1 MGKTVISFALCALLP
16 ALCVSANAQQPA
28 KVANIGWLGTFS
40 VASDTGREFFGREL
54 RALGYLEGKNIA
66 IEYRYADNKVDRLPA
81 LANELID
88 LKVAVLVTPATAT
101 ALAAK
106 NATRTTPIAFLTVA
120 DPVASGLIDSLAR
133 PGGNITG
140 FTTIE
145 AVLAG
150 KRLELLKEA
159 IPKLSR
165 VAVLWNPR
173 DPNSTFQWKES

>member
-1 MGKTVISFALCALLP
+1 MCWRERIRYSSEKGECQVLSDKLKATEENMKRKITVLTLSALLFP
-16 ALCVSANAQQPA
+16 LCVPAEAQQPA

-88 LKVAVLVTPATAT
+88 LKVAVLVTPATAA

-106 NATRTTPIAFLTVA
+106 NAT
-120 DPVASGLIDSLAR
+120 
-133 PGGNITG
+133 
-140 FTTIE
+140 
-145 AVLAG
+145 
-150 KRLELLKEA
+150 
-159 IPKLSR
+159 
-165 VAVLWNPR
+165 
-173 DPNSTFQWKES
+173 